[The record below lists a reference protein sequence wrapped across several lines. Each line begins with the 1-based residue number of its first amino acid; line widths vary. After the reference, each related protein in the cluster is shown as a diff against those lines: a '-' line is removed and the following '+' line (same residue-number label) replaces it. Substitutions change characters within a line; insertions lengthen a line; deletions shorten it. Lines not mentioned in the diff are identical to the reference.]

1 MHEQPVALVTG
12 GNRGI
17 GREICRQ
24 LHARGFH
31 VLLAARDP
39 ARGLAVARELGV
51 AFTPLDVSDPASIAR
66 MVTSLEGRKLGLDV
80 LVHNAGVTFPGFDAR
95 VARDTLAVNFFAVH
109 NLTVAL
115 LPFLRPHARVVIV
128 SSGVG
133 DRSKLAPAL
142 RARFADGALDRPQLV
157 DLMQAFVTAVADGH
171 HSADGWPSSAYGVS
185 KIGAT
190 MLAQILARELA
201 DDPRQLRF
209 NALCPGWVKTDMG
222 GPHATREVA
231 EGADTA
237 VWLATRPPNDSP
249 SGGFFRDRQ
258 PAAW

>member
-39 ARGLAVARELGV
+39 RAAS
-51 AFTPLDVSDPASIAR
+51 PSPASSASPSHPS
-66 MVTSLEGRKLGLDV
+66 TSATPPASTAWSPASRAAKLGLDV

-109 NLTVAL
+109 DLTVAL

-157 DLMQAFVTAVADGH
+157 DLMQAFVTAVADGVYGA
-171 HSADGWPSSAYGVS
+171 SGWPLCPPTASRRSAPPCS
-185 KIGAT
+185 PRISR
-190 MLAQILARELA
+190 ARLA
-201 DDPRQLRF
+201 DDPRRGSASTQS
-209 NALCPGWVKTDMG
+209 A
-222 GPHATREVA
+222 
-231 EGADTA
+231 
-237 VWLATRPPNDSP
+237 
-249 SGGFFRDRQ
+249 
-258 PAAW
+258 PAG